1 MDRRKNIAGKIVLKE
16 IEEIKKQ
23 LYNLESRIIKNYPK
37 SLDPVRNIVKKD
49 LTSLTLFS
57 IFKYN

>member
-23 LYNLESRIIKNYPK
+23 LYNLDKESRIIKNYPK
-37 SLDPVRNIVKKD
+37 SLYDDKIY
-49 LTSLTLFS
+49 LFDWE
-57 IFKYN
+57 IKGEKNDKN